1 MVENNNEGY
10 TFPIKTATSCQY
22 KWTWSTVF
30 LSTGT
35 SSSCHRCKGWDVSDM
50 MDDFHN
56 HPGKI
61 SDREK
66 MLRGEWPGNGCEY
79 CKKIENSGGVSE
91 RSGWINKT
99 NQEPPE
105 LKLNPSATS
114 VTPRILEVY
123 FNNLCNQKC
132 VYCSP
137 YFSSLIQHEVQKF
150 GPLSDEYHL
159 DGFEEKPG
167 YEDRK
172 EKFWKWMEKHSQHLY
187 SFHILGGEPMYIPE
201 FEETLE
207 FLKTK
212 KHPNLNFKIFS
223 NLKHSSEKFKIKIGE
238 IQKLIDT
245 GFLKSFQVV
254 CSIDNWGPQA
264 EFARHGMN
272 LKQWET
278 NFNYLLHETDTILNI
293 HSTISPVTITA
304 MADLYKKVNEWSKVK
319 EIEYG
324 WNIIAHPTFMAPE
337 ILGHYAGEY
346 FDQLLEVV
354 PNKHDWHEV
363 LKGFKQ
369 QAVTHEVDYVRLEKL
384 KNYLDN
390 IDKRRDTDWKN
401 LYPYIVDILNN
412 RTQ

>member
-1 MVENNNEGY
+1 MSFE
-10 TFPIKTATSCQY
+10 FPIKTATACQY

-66 MLRGEWPGNGCEY
+66 MLKGERPGNGCEY
-79 CKKIENSGGVSE
+79 CFKIEDAGGVSE
-91 RSGWINKT
+91 RTGFINKT
-99 NQEPPE
+99 DQMPPE
-105 LKLNPSATS
+105 IEKVEIGSPYPTS

-137 YFSSLIQHEVQKF
+137 YFSSLIQQEVDKF

-172 EKFWKWMEKHSQHLY
+172 EKFWQWMEKHSQNLY
-187 SFHILGGEPMYIPE
+187 QFHILGGEPMYIPE

-207 FLKTK
+207 FFKTK
-212 KHPNLNFKIFS
+212 KHPNMNFKIFS
-223 NLKHSSEKFKIKIGE
+223 NLKYPTKKFIKKIAL
-238 IQKLIDT
+238 IQELIDS
-245 GFLKSFQVV
+245 GYLKSFQVV

-264 EFARHGMN
+264 EFARHGMK
-272 LKQWET
+272 LKQWEA
-278 NFNYLLHETDTILNI
+278 NFNHLLLKTDTILNI
-293 HSTISPVTITA
+293 HSTISPVTLPT
-304 MADLYKKVNEWSKVK
+304 MADLYRKVIEWGKVK
-319 EIEYG
+319 DIEFG
-324 WNIIAHPTFMAPE
+324 WNTIAHPRFMAPE
-337 ILGHYAGEY
+337 ILGHHAAPY
-346 FDQLLEVV
+346 FDELLSVV
-354 PNKHDWHEV
+354 PDKNDWHEV
-363 LKGFKQ
+363 LNGFKTQ
-369 QAVTHEVDYVRLEKL
+369 VVNHKVDNERILKL
-384 KNYLDN
+384 TNYLDS
-390 IDKRRDTDWKN
+390 IDKRRDTDWKS
-401 LYPYIVDILNN
+401 LYPYLNEIK
-412 RTQ
+412 TD